1 LAQTL
6 TNDSNDPTIVTAALV
21 DFFIGQTLEP
31 VHLQAAVIN
40 FKSNIPENYFEDGS
54 WNLYWDEVPYQIV
67 NMLYYLVKLPEFQ
80 LT

>member
-1 LAQTL
+1 MYIILF
-6 TNDSNDPTIVTAALV
+6 S
-21 DFFIGQTLEP
+21 
-31 VHLQAAVIN
+31 
-40 FKSNIPENYFEDGS
+40 SIPENYFEDGS